1 MPCVRTSR
9 QSLACSVLV
18 CGDVMQDEYWTGTT
32 QRISPEAPVPV
43 VLVQHAETRPGGAA
57 NVAANVAAL
66 GGNATLLGE
75 FPGQS
80 IRKLRVMS
88 RHQQLIRLDFEQ
100 PLVFDR
106 KALLEAYRAA
116 LPTADVVI
124 LSDYGKGTLVDVA
137 AMIYATDRPVLLDP
151 KGDEW
156 GKYRGA
162 TLLTPNLKEF
172 ESVVGQC
179 PDEPAI
185 VERGQNLLAELDLM
199 GLLVTRGEHG
209 MTLIHRFQPPLHL
222 PALAREVY
230 DVTGAGDTVIAAM
243 GVGIA
248 EGLSFAD
255 AARWANRAAGIKV
268 GKLGTA
274 TVSRAELA

>member
-1 MPCVRTSR
+1 MK
-9 QSLACSVLV
+9 
-18 CGDVMQDEYWTGTT
+18 DEYWTGTT
-32 QRISPEAPVPV
+32 ERISPEAPVPV
-43 VLVQHAETRPGGAA
+43 VLVRHMETRPGGAA

-66 GGNATLLGE
+66 GAKATLLGE

-137 AMIYATDRPVLLDP
+137 EMIAMTDKPVLVDP
-151 KGDEW
+151 KGDDW
-156 GKYRGA
+156 AKYEGA
-162 TLLTPNLKEF
+162 TMLTPNLAEF
-172 ESVVGQC
+172 EGWAGKC
-179 PDEPAI
+179 DGEADI
-185 VERGQNLLAELDLM
+185 AEKGRRMLGYMNLQA
-199 GLLVTRGEHG
+199 LLITRGEDG
-209 MTLIHRFQPPLHL
+209 MTLLQGDKLPLHL

-243 GVGIA
+243 AVGLA
-248 EGLSFAD
+248 DGMGFAD
-255 AARWANRAAGIKV
+255 AARFANRAAGIKV

-274 TVSRAELA
+274 TVSRAELGL

>member
-1 MPCVRTSR
+1 M
-9 QSLACSVLV
+9 ACSVLV

-32 QRISPEAPVPV
+32 ERISPEAPVPV
-43 VLVQHAETRPGGAA
+43 VLVKHTETRPGGAA
-57 NVAANVAAL
+57 NVAANVSAL
-66 GGNATLLGE
+66 GAKATLLGE

-88 RHQQLIRLDFEQ
+88 RHQQLIRLDFER

-106 KALLEAYRAA
+106 NALLVDFAIA
-116 LPTADVVI
+116 LQIADVVI

-137 AMIYATDRPVLLDP
+137 QMVEAGALAATPTLVDP
-151 KGDEW
+151 KGTDW
-156 GKYRGA
+156 AKYRGA
-162 TLLTPNLKEF
+162 TLLTPNMAEF
-172 ESVVGQC
+172 EAVVGKC
-179 PDEPAI
+179 GDDGDLCVKGHKLIEGLGLSA
-185 VERGQNLLAELDLM
+185 LLI
-199 GLLVTRGEHG
+199 TRGERG
-209 MTLIHRFQPPLHL
+209 MTLLQSDVLPIHI
-222 PALAREVY
+222 PAQARAVY

-243 GVGIA
+243 AVGIG
-248 EGLSFAD
+248 EGLNFAD

>member
-1 MPCVRTSR
+1 M
-9 QSLACSVLV
+9 ACNVLV
-18 CGDVMQDEYWTGTT
+18 CGDVMVDEYWTGTT
-32 QRISPEAPVPV
+32 ERISPEAPVPV
-43 VLVQHAETRPGGAA
+43 VLVKHTETRPGGAA

-66 GGNATLLGE
+66 GANATLLGE

-116 LPTADVVI
+116 LPSADVVI

-137 AMIYATDRPVLLDP
+137 QMIAASNKPVLVDP
-151 KGDEW
+151 KGTEW
-156 GKYRGA
+156 AKYRGA
-162 TLLTPNLKEF
+162 TLLTPNLGEF
-172 ESVVGQC
+172 EAVVGKC
-179 PDEPAI
+179 SDDGDLCVKGHKLIEELRLSA
-185 VERGQNLLAELDLM
+185 LLI
-199 GLLVTRGEHG
+199 TRGEGG
-209 MTLIHRFQPPLHL
+209 MTLLQSDKLPLHL

-243 GVGIA
+243 AVGLA
-248 EGLSFAD
+248 DGMGFAD
-255 AARWANRAAGIKV
+255 AARFANKAAGIKV

-274 TVSRAELA
+274 TVSRAELGL